1 MTTRNDYYMYKKFHK
16 NDKIG
21 FPPEFFAKNNN
32 FVNPIIL
39 GRVIFSISLG
49 YFANSRLSSV
59 LKIAAQASPR

>member
-1 MTTRNDYYMYKKFHK
+1 M
-16 NDKIG
+16 G
-21 FPPEFFAKNNN
+21 FSPEFLQKNNN

-49 YFANSRLSSV
+49 YFANSRLLSV